1 MYFPQQAN
9 WSTALLYKRLSC
21 LQTFPKTQE
30 NYCAVL
36 PYKNININLLFIYVL
51 QTQAISED
59 W

>member
-9 WSTALLYKRLSC
+9 WSTALHCKRLSC
-21 LQTFPKTQE
+21 LHTFPRTQE
-30 NYCAVL
+30 NYYVVL
-36 PYKNININLLFIYVL
+36 PYKNINLLFIDVL